1 MIESFLFRVE
11 PFDPMTLGIVA
22 GTDSDAGAAG
32 QRPPRATIPGMDRR
46 DFLKTTAGAV
56 AVSAAAPLVR
66 AAGPDTQSAP
76 PPPFAA
82 PPIELV
88 RIGYVGIGGM
98 GSAHVRNLLRVPG
111 CRITAVCDVNP
122 ERTAW
127 AVKAVTEAG
136 HPAPA
141 AYEKGPRDFERLC
154 AEEDLDLVYNATPWE
169 WHVPICLAAMRH
181 GKHAAV
187 EVPAAMTVDDC
198 WALVE
203 SAEKHQRHCV
213 MMENCNYGRMEM
225 LAFHLVRQGLFGE
238 ILHGEGGYLHD
249 LRDIKFSTRGEGL
262 WRRAWSQKLNG
273 NLYPTHGL
281 GPIANCM
288 DINRGDRFDYLVSMS
303 GPSRGLQ
310 NWAAEHYPPDA
321 PQRREK
327 FALGDVNVTLVKTAN
342 GRTIYVS
349 HDTNLPRP
357 YSRIHLVQGT
367 KGLFQGYPDRVY
379 IEGRGKPHRW
389 EQANDYLEEFDHPL
403 WKDIAEQAKGAGHG
417 GMDYME
423 DYRLVKCLREG
434 LPTDMTVYDAA
445 ALSSLVGLTVQS
457 VASRSRPVDV
467 PDFTRGRWQ
476 VHPPLDIVRA

>member
-1 MIESFLFRVE
+1 
-11 PFDPMTLGIVA
+11 
-22 GTDSDAGAAG
+22 
-32 QRPPRATIPGMDRR
+32 MDRR

-56 AVSAAAPLVR
+56 AGLAAVAPTDIAAASDNEP
-66 AAGPDTQSAP
+66 AP
-76 PPPFAA
+76 QRREGPFAA

-88 RIGYVGIGGM
+88 RVGYVGIGGM
-98 GSAHVRNLLRVPG
+98 GSAHVNNLLKIPG

-122 ERTAW
+122 ERTDW
-127 AVKAVTEAG
+127 AVKSITAAG

-141 AYEKGPRDFERLC
+141 VYNRGPRDFERLC
-154 AEEDLDLVYNATPWE
+154 AEADVDLVYNATPWE
-169 WHVPICLAAMRH
+169 WHVPICLSAMQH

-203 SAEKHQRHCV
+203 SAEKHARHCV

-225 LAFHLVRQGLFGE
+225 LAFNLVRQGLFGE
-238 ILHGEGGYLHD
+238 ILHAEGGYLHD
-249 LRDIKFSTRGEGL
+249 LREIKFSKTGEGL
-262 WRRAWSQKLNG
+262 WRRAWSSKVNG

-281 GPIANCM
+281 GPVANCM

-310 NWAAEHYPPDA
+310 NWAAEHYPADA
-321 PQRREK
+321 PERREK
-327 FALGDVNVTLVKTAN
+327 FVLGDVNVTLVKTAN

-349 HDTNLPRP
+349 HETNLPRP

-379 IEGRGKPHRW
+379 VEGRSPSHRW
-389 EQANDYLEEFDHPL
+389 EQARDYLDAFDHPL
-403 WKDIAEQAKGAGHG
+403 WKDIAAQAAGAGHG

-423 DYRLVKCLREG
+423 DYRLIKCLREG
-434 LPTDMTVYDAA
+434 LPTDMNVYDAA
-445 ALSSLVGLTVQS
+445 ALSSLVGLTAQS
-457 VASRSRPVDV
+457 VSGRSRPVDV
-467 PDFTRGRWQ
+467 PDFTRGRWKSL
-476 VHPPLDIVRA
+476 PPLDIVRA